1 MRAVGALPTA
11 GDQQLALPAQRQ
23 KRVEQQG
30 LSSTG
35 HEPRSELAEH
45 RGVKARVGQLQAE
58 QIFPVNPASDGF
70 GRPPVRQ
77 VLGKLQHGDQRQA
90 PRHLSGLSAAWK
102 QGRELSIAEH
112 RPKRVAQ
119 AQIGIAA
126 RKGGPRDNCRGS
138 RNLGAGSRMKRHG
151 GPPGLGADALYPE
164 RPTHPEDLRQFAS
177 SISGVEGS
185 VRNPSTPGGR
195 NGTETDPKTVY
206 AGVQGSSGSAPN
218 GERQAADGGG
228 SRAR

>member
-35 HEPRSELAEH
+35 HEPRSELAEP
-45 RGVKARVGQLQAE
+45 RGVEAGVGQLQAE
-58 QIFPVNPASDGF
+58 QIFPVDPASDGF

-77 VLGKLQHGDQRQA
+77 VLGKLQQGDQRQA
-90 PRHLSGLSAAWK
+90 PRGLGGLSAAWK
-102 QGRELSIAEH
+102 QGRELSTAEH

-164 RPTHPEDLRQFAS
+164 RPTHLEDLRQFAS
-177 SISGVEGS
+177 SIS
-185 VRNPSTPGGR
+185 T
-195 NGTETDPKTVY
+195 
-206 AGVQGSSGSAPN
+206 
-218 GERQAADGGG
+218 GG
-228 SRAR
+228 SPTLQANLVATNVMEPWTPAAQSSHALSEAYQPSLDPS